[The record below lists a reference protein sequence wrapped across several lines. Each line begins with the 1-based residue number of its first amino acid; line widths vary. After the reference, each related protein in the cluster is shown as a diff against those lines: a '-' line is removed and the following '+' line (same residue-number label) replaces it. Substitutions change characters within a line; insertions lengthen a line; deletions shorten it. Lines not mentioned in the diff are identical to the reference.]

1 MLANLGLLVSQ
12 NNERKQKFCQSDN
25 SYPETS
31 RVFVS
36 ELPPETQNV
45 EEKSIRFFLDQ
56 SQSNGEL
63 EGTLVLCP
71 GQIQS

>member
-1 MLANLGLLVSQ
+1 MNGKQSSVSQ
-12 NNERKQKFCQSDN
+12 TIHN
-25 SYPETS
+25 PETS